1 MTSDS
6 QNTTTRRVKKIDIP
20 PVISVSD
27 LADNMEVNPVEVVK
41 GLMRGGYMF
50 AVNDVIDRDIASIVV
65 QLFGFQANEIEDEIS
80 GPASLTVDKNS
91 ENPDAII
98 KALKWIT
105 NKTQHIGT
113 ILILFPIEIY

>member
-6 QNTTTRRVKKIDIP
+6 QNTTVRRVNPIDIP

-50 AVNDVIDRDIASIVV
+50 AINDVIDREIASIVV
-65 QLFGFQANEIEDEIS
+65 QLFGFQANEVEEETS
-80 GPASLTVDKNS
+80 GPASLTVDKES
-91 ENPDAII
+91 ENPD
-98 KALKWIT
+98 L
-105 NKTQHIGT
+105 
-113 ILILFPIEIY
+113 LEILFFLLGILVSRVLL

>member
-50 AVNDVIDRDIASIVV
+50 AVNDVIDRDIASIVE
-65 QLFGFQANEIEDEIS
+65 QLFAFQANQIEDESS

-91 ENPDAII
+91 ENPD
-98 KALKWIT
+98 LLQT
-105 NKTQHIGT
+105 RPPVVT
-113 ILILFPIEIY
+113 ILGHVDHGKPTL